1 MIDIVGMFPGD
12 GRCLRRRTVAGG
24 CQRTGAQPAA
34 PDDRCSTSRDD
45 SVISRGDPRAP
56 SVSEPPI
63 ALQPLGD
70 LWFGTG
76 FLRFRFGAPILP
88 GFAFILGSSCRQT
101 CLCRQLIEVLG
112 ALAAQRALCR
122 GRSETNLRALSHCRN
137 LRGSIGQFRHNPSQ
151 VTSAAPFSDIERQPC
166 NSLSRALDTS
176 RNRTWKFTV
185 TVPSIAPRRRRQF
198 APPYRST

>member
-45 SVISRGDPRAP
+45 SVISRGGPRG
-56 SVSEPPI
+56 PPNI
-63 ALQPLGD
+63 RTVNGSQPLGD

-88 GFAFILGSSCRQT
+88 GFAFILGSSCRET
-101 CLCRQLIEVLG
+101 SLCRQPIEVLG

-122 GRSETNLRALSHCRN
+122 GRSETNSLILVTLRCHVV
-137 LRGSIGQFRHNPSQ
+137 GSYAEASDKRRLI
-151 VTSAAPFSDIERQPC
+151 VTARC
-166 NSLSRALDTS
+166 
-176 RNRTWKFTV
+176 
-185 TVPSIAPRRRRQF
+185 
-198 APPYRST
+198 

>member
-12 GRCLRRRTVAGG
+12 GRRLRRRTAAGG
-24 CQRTGAQPAA
+24 VSELAA
-34 PDDRCSTSRDD
+34 TLPPPKIVARH
-45 SVISRGDPRAP
+45 RGTTVSPHEAARVVLQ
-56 SVSEPPI
+56 VSEPPM

-88 GFAFILGSSCRQT
+88 GFAFILGSSCRET

-122 GRSETNLRALSHCRN
+122 GRSETK
-137 LRGSIGQFRHNPSQ
+137 
-151 VTSAAPFSDIERQPC
+151 
-166 NSLSRALDTS
+166 SLSLVTLS
-176 RNRTWKFTV
+176 LVTLSEPTWKHRTI
-185 TVPSIAPRRRRQF
+185 SL
-198 APPYRST
+198 